1 MDEDYIEREWKKE
14 NELSKAHDL
23 SEKIVQ
29 CSLLLFDIEERKGV
43 TAAGTTEGI
52 SVESKFAGETPAN
65 AGAANRMLRN
75 RNKRNEFGLV
85 NRTGIET
92 VIANHFEMLVRDMN
106 NEPLYE
112 VKDRN
117 FFNNE
122 AVVAM
127 PVVMESN
134 RRTIVRINTRS
145 GNNRTPQI
153 SGDVLC
159 DDGRITVSRFS
170 VNIETLGML
179 IVHFSAGCFERRP
192 QFGAKKFEQSGA
204 ERIPKE
210 FIIEMSN
217 TPPEKRFA
225 NSPFGNEDMNV
236 RIPLKRTAEGV
247 KDTNKTGD
255 EVFRVIELIKHTK
268 DNRLDSMK
276 KTVQ

>member
-1 MDEDYIEREWKKE
+1 
-14 NELSKAHDL
+14 
-23 SEKIVQ
+23 
-29 CSLLLFDIEERKGV
+29 
-43 TAAGTTEGI
+43 
-52 SVESKFAGETPAN
+52 
-65 AGAANRMLRN
+65 
-75 RNKRNEFGLV
+75 
-85 NRTGIET
+85 
-92 VIANHFEMLVRDMN
+92 
-106 NEPLYE
+106 
-112 VKDRN
+112 
-117 FFNNE
+117 
-122 AVVAM
+122 
-127 PVVMESN
+127 
-134 RRTIVRINTRS
+134 
-145 GNNRTPQI
+145 
-153 SGDVLC
+153 
-159 DDGRITVSRFS
+159 
-170 VNIETLGML
+170 ML
-179 IVHFSAGCFERRP
+179 IIHFSAGCFERRP